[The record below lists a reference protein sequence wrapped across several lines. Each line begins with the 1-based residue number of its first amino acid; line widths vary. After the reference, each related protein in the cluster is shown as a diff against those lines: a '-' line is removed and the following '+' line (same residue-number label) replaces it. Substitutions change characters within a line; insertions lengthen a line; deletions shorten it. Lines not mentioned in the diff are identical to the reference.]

1 MTNYRQTM
9 ADAYGQVKLNEEAN
23 DFGLSGTITDTQ
35 LANLKKVWA
44 TKSKKDITPG
54 IKSMIAKMDV
64 PTQVAVKHA
73 KINVISD
80 LIEATEDHE
89 VSMAIGQLKTISQ
102 YASKLQSILK
112 SKGDDYNI
120 EAWVQSKIT
129 SAEDYM
135 NSVGH
140 YMENNPDV
148 NEQLEENFSASQIA
162 RLKKEYEVMRGK
174 KISIANANKLSQ
186 MFKNIP
192 DSGLVDIFKADIP
205 FLSVMAMTKMI
216 QKNIPRPA
224 GVKLRLE
231 EVEILDE
238 ATQNEIEITE
248 GKIDGKKFDSL
259 KKGDTMTITYN
270 STMSG
275 TTVKKFVVKNK
286 TRSAKYNT
294 DKVKLE
300 IEGKP
305 GTSPFYLYK
314 RKNGDVSFA
323 QGDMAATVVAV
334 KEQLAEGR
342 MSDIDQMQ
350 KDGKSAAEIAKLMK
364 LDVKTVKSILG
375 EVNEEELHEFKKM
388 TVSFNSHADM
398 SKASTDLAKK
408 GFTITGNQKALKI
421 DGNGADLNKYA
432 TDLKNF
438 YGATVRAE
446 NYTID
451 ESADEDNYDPITEAC
466 WVGWTQKGMKKKG
479 DRMVPNCVKEEISE
493 AKEKEDDSEKQP
505 SVKEKT
511 DDSEKL
517 KGDIQK
523 KDAEIAQLKQKSE
536 TDKTKAVAKDTKKMV
551 NPETGEPLLQVGIA
565 YKHLRDKV
573 AKEKEKE
580 EVKEDTSKFT
590 SQQIKMAYGVA
601 NDKRYKAGNYSGA
614 VAAIEKIAKGLSLH
628 PDVQNVLKRTNE
640 DVQEMA
646 KDKAYAIGMSTA
658 KKKYNDEPP
667 LDKKTIKK
675 AHEIGD
681 KLSKMKNEDHPAKKM
696 FEQIEGLKNKAEK
709 SGMPY
714 GILKQVYDRG
724 MAAWRGGHRPGTT
737 QQQWAFARVNS
748 FITKSSGTWGGADKD
763 LAAKVKGK

>member
-9 ADAYGQVKLNEEAN
+9 ADAYGQVKLNTEAN

-54 IKSMIAKMDV
+54 IKSMIAKLDV

-102 YASKLQSILK
+102 YASKLQSILQ

-248 GKIDGKKFDSL
+248 GKIDAKKFDSL

-334 KEQLAEGR
+334 KEQLAEGK
-342 MSDIDQMQ
+342 MSEIDAMQ
-350 KDGKSAAEIAKLMK
+350 KAGKSAAEIAKLMK

-451 ESADEDNYDPITEAC
+451 ESADEDSYDPITEAC

-493 AKEKEDDSEKQP
+493 AKEDESEKQP

-580 EVKEDTSKFT
+580 EVKEDSSKFT

-601 NDKRYKAGNYSGA
+601 NDKRYKGGNYSGA
-614 VAAIEKIAKGLSLH
+614 VSAIEKIAKGLSLH

-763 LAAKVKGK
+763 LAAKVKGN